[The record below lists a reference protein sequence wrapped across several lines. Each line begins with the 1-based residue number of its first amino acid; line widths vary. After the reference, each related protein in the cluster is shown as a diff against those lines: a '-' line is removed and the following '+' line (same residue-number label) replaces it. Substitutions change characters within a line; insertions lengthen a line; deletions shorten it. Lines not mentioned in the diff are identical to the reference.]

1 MAVLPTPVL
10 ILVEHE
16 PRSSYGIIGY
26 IARAFSVKNFDSKS
40 VFVVQVVLLLVALA
54 VYAAACYQALG
65 RIFLW
70 TIPPQSQTAK
80 HLWLPSRY
88 ITPLFVRFDVFAFA
102 GKLVSCCNL
111 FHLTPG
117 M

>member
-65 RIFLW
+65 RIFSGPFRLN
-70 TIPPQSQTAK
+70 
-80 HLWLPSRY
+80 LRRPSIYGSLHATLRRSSSGL
-88 ITPLFVRFDVFAFA
+88 TSLLLQV
-102 GKLVSCCNL
+102 NL
-111 FHLTPG
+111 CPAATFFI
-117 M
+117 